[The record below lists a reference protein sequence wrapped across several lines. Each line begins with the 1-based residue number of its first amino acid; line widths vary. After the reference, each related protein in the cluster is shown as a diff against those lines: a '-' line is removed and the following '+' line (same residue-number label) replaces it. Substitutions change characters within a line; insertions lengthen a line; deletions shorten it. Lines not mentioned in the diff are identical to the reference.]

1 MTLSLSISPMGG
13 GHTFILEGRLPVTV
27 ARPTSIYKTRLYI
40 EHDLRQ
46 AGAFLPARRAISVHT

>member
-1 MTLSLSISPMGG
+1 MGEC
-13 GHTFILEGRLPVTV
+13 HTFILEGRLPVTV

-40 EHDLRQ
+40 ERDLRQ